1 MAAPATGALVALAMI
16 GGASTAAADD
26 LRFQLQGSVQAGY
39 TDNVAQAPDEQ
50 VLPDDPERD
59 ADGFLILSPT
69 VAMLI
74 EDAKVLHTFAYGFG
88 ATLYFTHSEANSY
101 SHGVSYVSRW
111 NLTPATDLALGLS
124 GAYTSTAAFNLLG
137 GADQTT
143 VGLLPGGEA
152 VEVISVAVTE
162 GIEHAIDDNWSVNQ
176 TASAV
181 GLFTLG
187 QVQRNFLFSAS
198 GGLERGFEY
207 HTLGAS
213 LSGEVLWT
221 PTVEDDAGNE
231 IRGNQTL
238 IARLAGTWSYR
249 LNDYWTSNV
258 AAGGLMAT
266 QLGEARNEEGEVVD
280 ATPIVQP
287 YGLASIDFADEL
299 GNAGLSVEHNVSPN
313 VLTGSVQMTDTATL
327 RVGVPLGRDTGF
339 AVTSTGAL
347 GLARVL
353 DVDGTFG
360 PRLVL
365 IVADAGL
372 AYAPPPVP
380 YLSFDLRYQFT
391 KQNLLNPDDAEDLD
405 PQDGLR
411 ESHRHTA
418 LFGITVTYPP
428 LREEPGAEG
437 AVFRPT
443 PTAGGD
449 ILSGVRDARDA
460 TERAEE
466 IQEKRERSRGQG
478 GGRKDND
485 GQYAPIGDDEN
496 EDR

>member
-1 MAAPATGALVALAMI
+1 MAALATLGVASSALA
-16 GGASTAAADD
+16 DD
-26 LRFQLQGSVQAGY
+26 VRFQLQGTVQAGY

-50 VLPDDPERD
+50 VLPDDPARE
-59 ADGFLILSPT
+59 ADGLLILGPT
-69 VAMLI
+69 LVMFV

-101 SHGVSYVSRW
+101 SHGLSYVSRW

-143 VGLLPGGEA
+143 VNLLPGR
-152 VEVISVAVTE
+152 VPVQVISVAATQ

-176 TASAV
+176 TAQAV
-181 GLFTLG
+181 GLFTIG
-187 QVQRNFLFSAS
+187 QVQKNFLFAGS
-198 GGLERGFEY
+198 GGLEREFEY
-207 HTLGAS
+207 HTLGAN
-213 LSGEVLWT
+213 LSAEVLWT
-221 PTVEDDAGNE
+221 PTLEDDAGNE

-238 IARLAGTWSYR
+238 IARLAGSWGYR
-249 LNDYWTSNV
+249 LNDYWTSNIS
-258 AAGGLMAT
+258 AGGLVAT
-266 QLGEARNEEGEVVD
+266 QLGEARNEEGDAVD
-280 ATPIVQP
+280 AKPLVQP

-299 GNAGLSVEHNVSPN
+299 GGAGLSVEHNVSPN
-313 VLTGSVQMTDTATL
+313 VLTGSVQLTDTATL
-327 RVGVPLGRDTGF
+327 RAGVPLGRDTGLS
-339 AVTSTGAL
+339 VTTTGAL
-347 GLARVL
+347 GIARVL
-353 DVDGTFG
+353 EVDGTFG

-365 IVADAGL
+365 IVTDAGL

-380 YLSFDLRYQFT
+380 FLSFDLRYQFT
-391 KQNLLNPDDAEDLD
+391 KQNLLNPDDAADLD

-418 LFGITVTYPP
+418 IFGLTFTYPP

-443 PTAGGD
+443 PGAGGD
-449 ILSGVRDARDA
+449 ILNGVRDARDA
-460 TERAEE
+460 TEKAEE
-466 IQEKRERSRGQG
+466 IQEKRDRTRDKDG
-478 GGRKDND
+478 GEKDSD